1 MTRLKQ
7 LLLAA
12 LATSTR
18 AWPRL
23 DAALANYPSI
33 HARETAKI
41 KAGDK
46 SAKFV
51 LVVCYHGL
59 GNRHHA
65 LVSAFALALARD
77 AALYVDWPDQRCNK
91 WAQAGDAA
99 ACEASGLEDLFQRPP
114 FDWTAL
120 ASGHK
125 DKGSRLRGRVRGEK
139 KYAWAGWRLSH
150 GSDGVAEDHDL
161 DDVHGLAA
169 TARARSR
176 RKAMSGAEF
185 QEREAELVTVGA
197 RRHDVEN

>member
-1 MTRLKQ
+1 MTRPK
-7 LLLAA
+7 LLLTLAAAA

-23 DAALANYPSI
+23 DEALANYPAI
-33 HARETAKI
+33 HARETARI

-65 LVSAFALALARD
+65 LVSALALALARD

-99 ACEASGLEDLFQRPP
+99 ACEASGLEDLFARPP

-139 KYAWAGWRLSH
+139 KYAWAGWRLRAKSNASQVQAR
-150 GSDGVAEDHDL
+150 GLLASDKDTRGKNDESVRK
-161 DDVHGLAA
+161 
-169 TARARSR
+169 RAS
-176 RKAMSGAEF
+176 
-185 QEREAELVTVGA
+185 L
-197 RRHDVEN
+197 RRHRRGF

>member
-1 MTRLKQ
+1 MTRLG
-7 LLLAA
+7 LILLAA

-23 DAALANYPSI
+23 DAALENYPAI
-33 HARETAKI
+33 HARETARI

-99 ACEASGLEDLFQRPP
+99 A
-114 FDWTAL
+114 
-120 ASGHK
+120 
-125 DKGSRLRGRVRGEK
+125 
-139 KYAWAGWRLSH
+139 
-150 GSDGVAEDHDL
+150 
-161 DDVHGLAA
+161 
-169 TARARSR
+169 
-176 RKAMSGAEF
+176 
-185 QEREAELVTVGA
+185 
-197 RRHDVEN
+197 

>member
-1 MTRLKQ
+1 MTRLG
-7 LLLAA
+7 LIVLAA

-33 HARETAKI
+33 HARETARL
-41 KAGDK
+41 KAGDA

-99 ACEASGLEDLFQRPP
+99 ACEASRA
-114 FDWTAL
+114 TATNRSCRGRL
-120 ASGHK
+120 RLGPWVPRIPSS
-125 DKGSRLRGRVRGEK
+125 GSRKREPVDAFPADSIRKTARKSYLAVRGRVHLP
-139 KYAWAGWRLSH
+139 AG
-150 GSDGVAEDHDL
+150 
-161 DDVHGLAA
+161 
-169 TARARSR
+169 
-176 RKAMSGAEF
+176 
-185 QEREAELVTVGA
+185 GA
-197 RRHDVEN
+197 RGAAPDWQRDPVPFTPQV